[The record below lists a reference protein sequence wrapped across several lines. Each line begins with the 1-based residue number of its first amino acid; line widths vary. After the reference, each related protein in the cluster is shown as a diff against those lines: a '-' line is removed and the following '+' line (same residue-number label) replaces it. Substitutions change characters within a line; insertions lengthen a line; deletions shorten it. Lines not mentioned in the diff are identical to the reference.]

1 MSTLHTEAFIRL
13 DGIELGIWMVRF
25 MWPFFST
32 EEHFQ
37 CHSLLN
43 KKVSDFFRF
52 HYVRISM
59 LGKQPSIQMQYVF
72 NKRSWLFIHV
82 LTFMK
87 AEVHSWQPAGF
98 LGQWKK
104 WSQIEWFSP
113 MSGNYMV
120 IYWSTYN
127 CLGFMWFSSS
137 DHITQVVT
145 RCSN

>member
-1 MSTLHTEAFIRL
+1 MSTLHTEAFIRP
-13 DGIELGIWMVRF
+13 DGIELGIWMVRL

-104 WSQIEWFSP
+104 MEPDWVVQP
-113 MSGNYMV
+113 YVRQLYGNLLIHVQLFGFYV
-120 IYWSTYN
+120 IFVFRSYYTG
-127 CLGFMWFSSS
+127 C
-137 DHITQVVT
+137 H
-145 RCSN
+145 